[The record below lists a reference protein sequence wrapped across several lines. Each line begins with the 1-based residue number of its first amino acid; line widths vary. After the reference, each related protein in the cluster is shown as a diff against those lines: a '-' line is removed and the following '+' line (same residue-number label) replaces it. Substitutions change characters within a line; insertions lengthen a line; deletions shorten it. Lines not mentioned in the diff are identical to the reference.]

1 MNSGVPSPCILHD
14 AGAWLALDKPAGWH
28 SVMQG
33 SAEDPSVEAWLR
45 GVDSGAAVLPEAG
58 LCHRLDR
65 GTSGCLVAAREAA
78 CHGRLREAFGSAG
91 SIRKSYLAVA
101 ARGLPREGHF
111 RLNFESRYKRSA
123 KVTVREAGDAWS
135 AGRCRWRVRG
145 PAREPGHEL
154 VEVELV
160 GPGRRHQIRA
170 GLAHLGSPLLG
181 DTLYGGREGG
191 HGFGAMLHA
200 WRLEL
205 EGMVVEAPRPAGFG
219 A

>member
-1 MNSGVPSPCILHD
+1 VLHD
-14 AGAWLALDKPAGWH
+14 AGAWLVLDKPAGWH

-33 SAEDPSVEAWLR
+33 AEAEPSVEAWLR
-45 GVDSGAAVLPEAG
+45 QADTAAAGLPEAG

-65 GTSGCLVAAREAA
+65 GTSGCLVAAREAVW
-78 CHGRLREAFGSAG
+78 HGRLRHAFGSAG
-91 SIRKSYLAVA
+91 AVRKSYLAVA

-111 RLNFESRYKRSA
+111 RLNFGSRYKRSA
-123 KVTVREAGDAWS
+123 KVTVREAGDAWT

-145 PAREPGHEL
+145 PANEAGHDL
-154 VEVELV
+154 VEVELI

-181 DTLYGGREGG
+181 DTLYGGRSGG

-200 WRLEL
+200 WRLQL
-205 EGMVVEAPRPAGFG
+205 EDAVVEAPTPEGFV
-219 A
+219 

>member
-1 MNSGVPSPCILHD
+1 M
-14 AGAWLALDKPAGWH
+14 LDKPAGWH
-28 SVMQG
+28 SVMQA
-33 SAEDPSVEAWLR
+33 STEAPSVEAWLR
-45 GVDSGAAVLPEAG
+45 GLDAAAAAMPEAG

-65 GTSGCLVAAREAA
+65 GTSGCLVAAREVAW
-78 CHGRLREAFGSAG
+78 HERLRDAFSSAG
-91 SIRKSYLAVA
+91 SVRKSYLAVA

-123 KVTVREAGDAWS
+123 KVTVRETGDPWS
-135 AGRCRWRVRG
+135 SGRCRWRVRG
-145 PAREPGHEL
+145 SAAEPGHDL
-154 VEVELV
+154 VEVELI

-181 DTLYGGREGG
+181 DTLYGGRPGG

-200 WRLEL
+200 WRLDL
-205 EGMVVEAPRPAGFG
+205 EGAVVEAPPPTGF